1 MHRCVWNATA
11 DVRGKTWIA
20 STASTAAATVLPTSA
35 ERDSDRT
42 AETPPKTATPQS
54 RAARQAP
61 LDAVRV
67 GIRKVA
73 PTSRQRRQAMIISTM
88 SSHQRSVEAG
98 HIPGHPPL
106 FQHASAAGTTS
117 NRQHQFDHALL
128 LRGAS
133 SLHRSSSGSRS
144 GIEQSRMPEQG
155 KLVVTC
161 DDGEHL
167 FSTVPFSTASNWNCH
182 DTSSGQAWRPDA
194 RLSHSKSPSITI
206 DRDPC
211 QLDSSYT
218 CHPPSALFS
227 VSNLEY
233 RWCSSATRPCDAVA
247 PNSSPTFHLSQ
258 HRRSSEIWVC

>member
-11 DVRGKTWIA
+11 DVRGKSWIA

-35 ERDSDRT
+35 ERDSVRT

-98 HIPGHPPL
+98 HIPGHTPL

-144 GIEQSRMPEQG
+144 GIEQSRMPEQE

-167 FSTVPFSTASNWNCH
+167 LFHFQRLRTGTAKTQALDRHGVLMHASVIQSRRPSPLIATHANSTLRTLAIHRVRSSASP
-182 DTSSGQAWRPDA
+182 TSNIAGAVQQLGPVM
-194 RLSHSKSPSITI
+194 LSHPTRLHFSPVAAPSK
-206 DRDPC
+206 
-211 QLDSSYT
+211 L
-218 CHPPSALFS
+218 
-227 VSNLEY
+227 
-233 RWCSSATRPCDAVA
+233 
-247 PNSSPTFHLSQ
+247 
-258 HRRSSEIWVC
+258 